1 MYEKELEVIKK
12 SNRYRQR
19 RIFSHE
25 LVDLASNDYLGLT
38 NNKSLFINASQT
50 VLQHHST
57 ASKASQIV
65 NGYTQIHYDF
75 EQILCQTNQFED
87 AILVGSGFLANL
99 ALIETLVRKKDV
111 LLIDEQ
117 YHASGMVASKLLK
130 RNQVITFKHN
140 DANDLKR
147 IIANL
152 NQSNINRMIIAIE
165 GVYSMHGDIA
175 SKEFFD
181 IADFYDAL
189 LIVDEAHSC
198 GVIGDNL
205 LGVFDYYNI
214 KPKKNHVKMGTLG
227 KAYGSY
233 GAYIL
238 GSFEVI
244 DFLQNKA
251 KSIIYA
257 TALSLIDTAL
267 AHEGLNYILT
277 HTQSLKQQIATQQLT
292 IQNLLKIQTSSLIVP
307 MIIGDNQKV
316 MHIQDKLLQIGYVV
330 GAIRQP
336 TVEKALIRL
345 IAKIDVPNSD
355 LVIVSKLLKEL
366 T

>member
-1 MYEKELEVIKK
+1 M
-12 SNRYRQR
+12 
-19 RIFSHE
+19 
-25 LVDLASNDYLGLT
+25 
-38 NNKSLFINASQT
+38 NASHT

-57 ASKASQIV
+57 ASKSSQIV
-65 NGYTQIHYDF
+65 NGYTQIHHHF
-75 EQILCQTNQFED
+75 EQALCQYNGFED

-111 LLIDEQ
+111 LIMDEQ
-117 YHASGMVASKLLK
+117 YHASGIVASRLL
-130 RNQVITFKHN
+130 NTHQVLFFKHN
-140 DANDLKR
+140 DVADLKR
-147 IIANL
+147 IISSLNL
-152 NQSNINRMIIAIE
+152 SQIHRMIIAIE

-175 SKEFFD
+175 SKEIFD
-181 IADFYDAL
+181 VADFYDAL
-189 LIVDEAHSC
+189 LLVDEAHSC
-198 GVIGDNL
+198 GVIGDHL
-205 LGVFDYYNI
+205 LGVFDYYHI

-267 AHEGLNYILT
+267 AHESLNYIIN
-277 HTQSLKQQIATQQLT
+277 HAQSLKQQIATQQLT
-292 IQNLLKIQTSSLIVP
+292 IKNLLKIDTQSLIVP
-307 MIIGDNQKV
+307 IVIGNNQKV
-316 MHIQDKLLQIGYVV
+316 MDIQEKLLQIGYIV

-336 TVEKALIRL
+336 TVQSALIRL
-345 IAKIDVPNSD
+345 IAKIDVANSD
-355 LVIVSKLLKEL
+355 LVIVSKLLKEYV
-366 T
+366 